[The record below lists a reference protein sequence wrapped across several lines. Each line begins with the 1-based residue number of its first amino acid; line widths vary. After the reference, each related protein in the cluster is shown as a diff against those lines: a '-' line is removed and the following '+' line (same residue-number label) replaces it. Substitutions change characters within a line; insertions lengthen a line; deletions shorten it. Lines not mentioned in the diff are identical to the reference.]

1 MNTKSSISFAA
12 LCACAMF
19 ADAADLHVNPTGAN
33 GAYSTIQAAVDA
45 AQKEDRIY
53 IAEGVYATGGETLQ
67 DSTSSRVKIEGKN
80 LHLIGAG
87 RGKTIIVG
95 DLGSGDKRSGAC
107 RCIYVNYG
115 HGTVIE
121 GVTLK
126 DGATICPDFSNY
138 DSRSGG
144 GILVAGGE
152 GSDPTDV
159 YLVDSEI
166 VGCKAVYGG
175 GARRATLVRCLV
187 DGGYAESGLA
197 THESRLVNCI
207 VTRSQRAGY
216 VSDDGVLFSSTAYNC
231 TLADNNARYA
241 FYKTEAHG
249 SLVAFSSSV
258 SETGGSSAIEECVF
272 GSSAPQGRMQFIA
285 PAVGDWRLIDTSD
298 AIGAAGIS
306 RLEELSRGFPEG
318 IDALAD
324 FSGKPIVA
332 KEGRID
338 AGALQGGVVPAAGGL
353 YFQPDSESV
362 RVVCDGHTNA
372 LDGATWI
379 FPDVYPTQYVFSAIS
394 DGRALCR
401 LARRDE
407 NGIAAA
413 SQLGFAPGLD
423 DTFTLI
429 PPPTRGFVATN
440 YFEYANEGKV
450 RWVDAENGDDDN
462 DGSQAAPYKTLKAA
476 VESLDFTTGASVV
489 YVKKGRYDEG
499 TMDAPNASTEGKVR
513 LVVDAGDYGRI
524 RIVAV
529 DGPEETF
536 IVGEPQTPEFA
547 GSLAGCGDDAV
558 RGVFLKGKSD
568 VSLQGF
574 TITGCYSRSPQYTSR
589 KNGSAFFSTDGLT
602 RAQITD
608 CIISNNY
615 AYGSIVYGGLMKRC
629 RLEGNTSMETVF
641 NGYGSETAP
650 VSYNWKSGTAAFC
663 VFANNTLSEPS
674 DGQGLIGGGAR
685 VFNCTVVGIPYSGR
699 VAGGKAAFA
708 QNTIFYGG
716 EAAYGADA
724 MENCV
729 VWGCSDMSGATGANK
744 VEDPAFVSRRS
755 GDFRVKAK
763 SPCVG
768 YAAAVDVRDFWKV
781 FDGAMDGALVFAGGR
796 AVVGAYQKTV
806 FVKDIGF
813 AIKLK

>member
-45 AQKEDRIY
+45 ATNDDRIY
-53 IAEGVYATGGETLQ
+53 IAEGVYDAGGESLP
-67 DSTSSRVKIEGKN
+67 DSTSSRVKIDGKK

-87 RGKTIIVG
+87 RGKTVIVG
-95 DLGSGDKRSGAC
+95 NLGSDDKRSGAC

-115 HGTVIE
+115 QGTVIE

-126 DGATICPDFSNY
+126 DGATICPDYTNY

-144 GILVAGGE
+144 GILVAGGQ
-152 GSDPTDV
+152 DPVDV

-175 GARRATLVRCLV
+175 GARRGTLVRCLV

-197 THESRLVNCI
+197 AYGSRLVNCV
-207 VTRSQRAGY
+207 VTRSQRAGFNTE
-216 VSDDGVLFSSTAYNC
+216 DGVLFSSTAYNC
-231 TLADNNARYA
+231 TLADNNANYA
-241 FYKTEAHG
+241 LYNTAAYG
-249 SLVAFSSSV
+249 SIVAFSSSKA
-258 SETGGSSAIEECVF
+258 ETGGTSETEDCVF
-272 GSSAPQGRMQFIA
+272 GSSAPQGRMQFLA
-285 PAVGDWRLIDTSD
+285 PAAGDWRLINTSD
-298 AIGAAGIS
+298 AIGAASIS
-306 RLEELSRGFPEG
+306 RLKELSFPEG
-318 IDALAD
+318 VGALADFD
-324 FSGKPIVA
+324 FSGKPIVE
-332 KEGRID
+332 KNGKID
-338 AGALQGGVVPAAGGL
+338 AGAFQGTVTPAAGGL
-353 YFQPDSESV
+353 YFQPDTDSV

-372 LDGATWI
+372 LDGVTWV
-379 FPDVYPTQYVFSAIS
+379 FPEVYPTQYVFAAVSE
-394 DGRALCR
+394 GRALCR
-401 LARRDE
+401 LARRDA
-407 NGIAAA
+407 NGVAAA

-423 DTFTLI
+423 DTFRLI
-429 PPPTRGFVATN
+429 PPPTPGFVATN
-440 YFEYANEGKV
+440 YFEYAHEDKV
-450 RWVDAENGDDDN
+450 RWVDANNGNDN
-462 DGSQAAPYKTLKAA
+462 NGGSEAAPYKTLKAA

-489 YVKKGRYDEG
+489 YVKKGRYDEE
-499 TMDAPNASTEGKVR
+499 TMDAPSGITEGKFR

-529 DGPEETF
+529 DGPDETF
-536 IVGEPQTPEFA
+536 IVGGPETPESA
-547 GSLAGCGDDAV
+547 GSLSGCGDNAV

-568 VSLQGF
+568 ISLQGF

-615 AYGSIVYGGLMKRC
+615 ACGSIVYGGLMKRC
-629 RLEGNTSMETVF
+629 RLVNNTSMETVF

-650 VSYNWKSGTAAFC
+650 VPYDWKSGTAAFC
-663 VFANNTLSEPS
+663 VFAGNTLTKPS
-674 DGQGLIGGGAR
+674 DTQGLIGGGAR
-685 VFNCTVVGIPYSGR
+685 VYNCTVTGTPYSGR

-708 QNTIFYGG
+708 VNTIFYGG
-716 EAAYGADA
+716 EVAYGAET
-724 MENCV
+724 MQNCV
-729 VWGCSDMSGATGANK
+729 VWGCGDTSGMADANK
-744 VEDPAFVSRRS
+744 VGDPGFVSRRS
-755 GDFRVKAK
+755 GDFRVKTK

-768 YAAAVDVRDFWKV
+768 YSATVDVCDFWQV
-781 FDGAMDGALVFAGGR
+781 FDGAMDGALVFNGGR
-796 AVVGAYQKTV
+796 AVVGAYQETV

-813 AIKLK
+813 IIKLK